1 VKVIIQNNG
10 TDTAKDLVARLRPE
24 TGIYVDMD
32 ESPIP
37 TLGPGEKAELV
48 YKVDVSKDAVGG
60 RPYRFTLLFDFSD
73 TYRKNLQDSDYV
85 YISVQPSLTDIIAQY
100 WWAALIAAIVT
111 LGAIF
116 TMRRRRST
124 AGP

>member
-1 VKVIIQNNG
+1 
-10 TDTAKDLVARLRPE
+10 
-24 TGIYVDMD
+24 MD

-73 TYRKNLQDSDYV
+73 TYRKNLQDSDHV
-85 YISVQPSLTDIIAQY
+85 YISIQPSFADKILQY
-100 WWAALIAAIVT
+100 WWVVVIAAIVALT
-111 LGAIF
+111 VIF
-116 TMRRRRST
+116 RIRRWRS
-124 AGP
+124 AAAH